1 MANCRRIKFLF
12 EFIPVKSLQYSLLRG
27 HLSKCDVCQKELAS
41 FEEAQSA
48 TLHKDRLEGVKDF
61 WPQFLRNLEAEKQ
74 RSKPTLHPIWHW
86 AMGVVGAIAFTLVLI
101 FVLTR
106 SPQKE
111 HLDTSIKL
119 TIDYVK
125 IYDEPAQAIIFQT
138 QDTNRTFIWVEKQ
151 LKGEM
156 Q

>member
-12 EFIPVKSLQYSLLRG
+12 KFIPVKSLQYSLLQG
-27 HLSKCDVCQKELAS
+27 HLLKCDVCQKELAS
-41 FEEAQSA
+41 VEEAHSA
-48 TLHKDRLEGVKDF
+48 TFHKDRLEEMKDF
-61 WPQFLRNLEAEKQ
+61 WPQFLKSLETEKQ
-74 RSKPTLHPIWHW
+74 RRRPFLHPVWRW
-86 AMGVVGAIAFTLVLI
+86 TMGAVGAVALTLVFI
-101 FVLTR
+101 VVLTH

-111 HLDTSIKL
+111 SIDTSIKL

-125 IYDEPAQAIIFQT
+125 IYEEPAQAIIFQT
-138 QDTNRTFIWVEKQ
+138 QDANRTFVWVEKQ

>member
-1 MANCRRIKFLF
+1 LF
-12 EFIPVKSLQYSLLRG
+12 RLIPVKSLQYSLLQG
-27 HLSKCDVCQKELAS
+27 HLLKCDVCQKDLANV
-41 FEEAQSA
+41 EDAKSA

-74 RSKPTLHPIWHW
+74 RSKPTLHPVWRW
-86 AMGVVGAIAFTLVLI
+86 AMGAVGAIALTLVFI
-101 FVLTR
+101 FILTH
-106 SPQKE
+106 SPPKE
-111 HLDTSIKL
+111 GLDTSIKL

-125 IYDEPAQAIIFQT
+125 IYEEPAQAIIFQT
-138 QDTNRTFIWVEKQ
+138 QDTSRTFVWVEKQ